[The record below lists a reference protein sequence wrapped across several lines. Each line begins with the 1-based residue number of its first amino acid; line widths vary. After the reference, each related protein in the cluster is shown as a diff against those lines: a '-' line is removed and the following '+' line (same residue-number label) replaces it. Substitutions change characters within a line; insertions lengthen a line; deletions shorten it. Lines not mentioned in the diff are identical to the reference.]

1 MIRDRKFMEFW
12 LRRARKELAISGRLA
27 EISALLAKQDD
38 SLRDWHSDL
47 IRLRNGEWEPPM
59 DDLIRLDGVFARP
72 KAVKNI
78 DNEPSLF

>member
-1 MIRDRKFMEFW
+1 MEFW

-27 EISALLAKQDD
+27 EISALLTLQDD
-38 SLRDWHSDL
+38 SSRDWHSDL

-72 KAVKNI
+72 KTAI
-78 DNEPSLF
+78 IADNEPSLF